1 MMHVELNTRSLTA
14 VTLTLT
20 DATEQLNRLPMI
32 PAVVAEVIASFNN
45 PELDVGA
52 LAAKIGLDHGLATKV
67 LRVANSSFYGLTR
80 QVGTIPSAVVVLG
93 FGTIRAMIIAASMA
107 TRFPAVQGE
116 IFDRAEFWQHSM
128 RTAVCARRIARLAK
142 LDAEIAFTAG
152 FLRDIGTLIVQ
163 HCLSALAPA
172 PVEKAP
178 DLDTAVLGAEAVKR
192 WNFPDAIYQA
202 IRAQSRPDA
211 SETPIG
217 DVVAV
222 ADALARRYSTD
233 VVSKLEATVHP
244 AVWARCEISAETIEA
259 CVADIAAMQ
268 GDSVLSGG

>member
-1 MMHVELNTRSLTA
+1 MHVEERGKVAA
-14 VTLTLT
+14 VTLTL
-20 DATEQLNRLPMI
+20 AHAIEQLNRLPMI

-45 PELDVGA
+45 PDLDVGA

-93 FGTIRAMIIAASMA
+93 FGNIRAMIIAASMA
-107 TRFPAVQGE
+107 TRFPPVQGE
-116 IFDRAEFWQHSM
+116 SFDRAAFWQHSM

-163 HCLSALAPA
+163 HCQSLLAPA
-172 PVEKAP
+172 SVEHAS
-178 DLDTAVLGAEAVKR
+178 DLDIAVLGAEAARR

-202 IRAQSRPDA
+202 IHAQSRPEA
-211 SETPIG
+211 SESPIG
-217 DVVAV
+217 DVVSV
-222 ADALARRYSTD
+222 ADALARCRSNDIYAE
-233 VVSKLEATVHP
+233 LETTVHP
-244 AVWARCEISAETIEA
+244 AVWARRTISAETVDA
-259 CVADIAAMQ
+259 CVADIAALQ
-268 GDSVLSGG
+268 GDSALSGG